1 VDLSPI
7 QPAFIPPNCRFV
19 IDDVEDDWLYP
30 YNHFDF
36 IHLRCLSGSIK
47 DWNRLY
53 RQAYQRLKPG
63 SWIQHLETSMPLT
76 SSDMSIDG
84 DHIMRRW
91 SEVLGNCGNEIGKTF
106 RVVDQAAE
114 RMRAAG
120 FEDVQERWYKVPVG
134 PWSNELVCPI
144 LHQLIDLRLAKADT
158 NPIGSANTRFSK
170 PPLL

>member
-1 VDLSPI
+1 
-7 QPAFIPPNCRFV
+7 
-19 IDDVEDDWLYP
+19 
-30 YNHFDF
+30 
-36 IHLRCLSGSIK
+36 
-47 DWNRLY
+47 
-53 RQAYQRLKPG
+53 
-63 SWIQHLETSMPLT
+63 
-76 SSDMSIDG
+76 
-84 DHIMRRW
+84 MRRW